1 LPPGSV
7 IIAFDN
13 RPVRSPD
20 ELNHFVRTTAPG
32 TLVSLQYVLP
42 GGQSRQ
48 TNVAL
53 QSINP
58 ALEQALIGV
67 PANDLPPDTLN
78 TQTVHRRLPEPTD
91 SKLLQKKPENTA
103 AKPVLLETEIQLLR
117 EEILQ
122 LRIRIEML
130 EQSDH
135 PDKKR
140 QYRKLL

>member
-1 LPPGSV
+1 
-7 IIAFDN
+7 
-13 RPVRSPD
+13 
-20 ELNHFVRTTAPG
+20 
-32 TLVSLQYVLP
+32 LP